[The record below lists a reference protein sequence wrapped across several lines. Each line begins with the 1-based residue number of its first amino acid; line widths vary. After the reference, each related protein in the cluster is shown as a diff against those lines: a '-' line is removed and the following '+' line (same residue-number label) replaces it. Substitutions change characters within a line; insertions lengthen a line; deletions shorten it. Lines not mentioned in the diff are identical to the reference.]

1 MIRPAPSAII
11 LGPGDLKE
19 FETRQKQHIYTSV
32 RNCIPAPL
40 LYETTIRT
48 KSSSAPGVHGN
59 EELTRS
65 PPVAESE
72 HPTSTDLTED
82 QVRQLSMG
90 YHSSPENT
98 YIGATPISPPK
109 IGPEYAEL
117 IEGVTQQSGNDTSE
131 LSFPFSTHLGTP
143 CVEEY
148 TNRLVDPED
157 NSTPPYPLVREAPGV
172 QSRLLARSPLFRFQ
186 NASGSP
192 ESRSESLLSSL
203 SSHNIAQHTS
213 AEEFSS
219 QPARRPNRTFR
230 HQTNSF
236 SFDDSVRASAAYEQ
250 DRISSTSTTDSIP
263 RPKEH
268 ISLQEELR
276 GSSLSNGRVS
286 SAELSAAGVQEDH
299 QSVISRSESTRNH
312 IFFSAELP
320 LPPPFS
326 TVSRNAS
333 VAGSLPSAH
342 GQNPSNWS
350 TSSVNE
356 AFKSSPSQHTGL
368 VNLASINSRRPI
380 EHVDD
385 TALGL
390 AVSSID
396 HEVYWPANIY

>member
-19 FETRQKQHIYTSV
+19 FEIRQKQHIYTSV
-32 RNCIPAPL
+32 RNSVPGPL

-48 KSSSAPGVHGN
+48 KSSSAPSVHGN
-59 EELTRS
+59 EKLTRS
-65 PPVAESE
+65 PPESE
-72 HPTSTDLTED
+72 HPTPTDLTED
-82 QVRQLSMG
+82 QIRQLSMG

-98 YIGATPISPPK
+98 YIEATPISPPK

-117 IEGVTQQSGNDTSE
+117 VEGVTEQGGNDTSE
-131 LSFPFSTHLGTP
+131 LSSPFSTHLATP
-143 CVEEY
+143 CVKGY
-148 TNRLVDPED
+148 ANRLVDPED

-172 QSRLLARSPLFRFQ
+172 QSRLLPRSPLFRFQ

-192 ESRSESLLSSL
+192 ESRSGSLLPSL
-203 SSHNIAQHTS
+203 SSHNIAVHTS
-213 AEEFSS
+213 AEEFSGR
-219 QPARRPNRTFR
+219 PARRRNRTFR

-268 ISLQEELR
+268 ISLREELR
-276 GSSLSNGRVS
+276 GSYLSNGRVS
-286 SAELSAAGVQEDH
+286 SAEFSAAEVQEDH
-299 QSVISRSESTRNH
+299 QSVINRSESTRNH
-312 IFFSAELP
+312 IFSSAELP

-326 TVSRNAS
+326 TVSRSTS
-333 VAGSLPSAH
+333 VAGSLPSVH

-356 AFKSSPSQHTGL
+356 AFKSPPSQHTGL
-368 VNLASINSRRPI
+368 DNLALINSHRPV

-385 TALGL
+385 TALGP
-390 AVSSID
+390 AVSSTD